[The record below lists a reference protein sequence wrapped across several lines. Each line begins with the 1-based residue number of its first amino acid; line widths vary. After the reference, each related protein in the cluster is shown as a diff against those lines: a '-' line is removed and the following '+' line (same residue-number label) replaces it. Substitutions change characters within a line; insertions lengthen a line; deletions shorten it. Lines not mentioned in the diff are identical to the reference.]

1 MYKILRAGRLHVEM
15 FETRQD
21 MGVSAARDAALA
33 IREVI
38 REKGS
43 CHIIFAAAPS
53 QNEFLEALAGSDV
66 EWERVYAYHMD
77 EYIGLA
83 PDAPQGFGNFLRRNI
98 FEKVPFAGVEYL
110 NGGADDID
118 AEIRR
123 YSQILRKHPA
133 DMVFMGIGE
142 NGHIA
147 FNDPHVAHFD
157 DCALVKKV
165 ELDERC
171 RAQQVHDGCFDAIDQ
186 VPTHALTLTIPA
198 LVRAERIFCMVP
210 AATKAEAVEHTVLGE
225 IREMVPASILR
236 MHEHATLYVDAD
248 SGSRLQNVAETITLR
263 PLTTDDAPA
272 VYAISSLQEVAQYMR
287 FYRSQSVEDA
297 KTIIEEYLKDG
308 EAWAIMQGD
317 TLRGVFALERTEEEG
332 VYGMS
337 TFLAPALWGRG
348 VTTAIM
354 KMVKE
359 YAEVDL
365 RAKSLQAHVVDVN
378 VGSCTALRRNG
389 FYEKEIEHFPD
400 YEHGLIV
407 FRYDFE

>member
-1 MYKILRAGRLHVEM
+1 M
-15 FETRQD
+15 
-21 MGVSAARDAALA
+21 
-33 IREVI
+33 
-38 REKGS
+38 
-43 CHIIFAAAPS
+43 
-53 QNEFLEALAGSDV
+53 
-66 EWERVYAYHMD
+66 YAYHMD

-83 PDAPQGFGNFLRRNI
+83 PDAPQGFGNFLRRSL

-210 AATKAEAVEHTVLGE
+210 AATKAEAVEHTC
-225 IREMVPASILR
+225 
-236 MHEHATLYVDAD
+236 
-248 SGSRLQNVAETITLR
+248 
-263 PLTTDDAPA
+263 
-272 VYAISSLQEVAQYMR
+272 
-287 FYRSQSVEDA
+287 
-297 KTIIEEYLKDG
+297 
-308 EAWAIMQGD
+308 W
-317 TLRGVFALERTEEEG
+317 
-332 VYGMS
+332 
-337 TFLAPALWGRG
+337 
-348 VTTAIM
+348 
-354 KMVKE
+354 
-359 YAEVDL
+359 
-365 RAKSLQAHVVDVN
+365 AKSAKWYPPVFCGCMSMRRYMLTPTAAAGCKCGRDNNAAAAHNGRRAGGVRDQQPARGGAVHAFLPLA
-378 VGSCTALRRNG
+378 VGGGREN
-389 FYEKEIEHFPD
+389 D
-400 YEHGLIV
+400 Y
-407 FRYDFE
+407 